1 METTK
6 KTTQLHITDKD
17 ILIIRQSQMERAIE
31 YYQTIQKLPST
42 KDIIKT
48 ASMFEYF
55 IKYGYSDSLM
65 KKLEALDEHIEQR
78 IPSFLTKSP
87 I

>member
-1 METTK
+1 METK
-6 KTTQLHITDKD
+6 KTTSPVITDKD

-31 YYQTIQKLPST
+31 YYQTIKKLPST

-65 KKLEALDEHIEQR
+65 KKLDALDEHIEQR
-78 IPSFLTKSP
+78 IPSFPVNLP
-87 I
+87 L